1 MGKNTISPP
10 TNRSLRLFSKISPSL
25 GRNKLFWLI
34 LILILSIPSR
44 SRRLFMKDKGS
55 PSMVKN
61 NYFFLNDLLV
71 IIFTSSPIN
80 LLLPSLI
87 IYYLAQSLQQYPM
100 QIWIY
105 VTFLRCLSHNPLHN
119 FMDTKHQG
127 PHFVHLCP
135 R

>member
-1 MGKNTISPP
+1 
-10 TNRSLRLFSKISPSL
+10 
-25 GRNKLFWLI
+25 
-34 LILILSIPSR
+34 
-44 SRRLFMKDKGS
+44 MKDKGS
-55 PSMVKN
+55 PSMVRN
-61 NYFFLNDLLV
+61 NYFFLNDFLV

-100 QIWIY
+100 VIWKDE
-105 VTFLRCLSHNPLHN
+105 TFLRCLSHNPLHS